1 MSLFDFSEAELN
13 PGEKHP
19 KSIGIVQSVD
29 NGRVFIQISSGEKLQ
44 LLRIGSLVAIPGGVG
59 RYIIGHT
66 SRIWRHQPKVEKV
79 QAEVEADEVKD
90 IFASIPE
97 NNGALLNLLGCIRD
111 RADGPRFSRSMDD
124 LPGIDEEVFLLADKN
139 LHDFMNVVSASSK
152 TAQTTPLHFGQFSL
166 DTTASAYLD
175 GNKLF
180 QRHAALLGSTGSGK
194 SWAVARILEQANQL
208 PDTNIVLFDL
218 HGEYKNLPYAK
229 QFKIAGPPDLAVP
242 SEDVLFLPYWLLS
255 YDEIQAIFIEKSEFT
270 AQNQSLVI
278 HNAVKELKKA
288 HLENENKTHV
298 LEQFTINSPVPFD
311 IMVLLAQLNELNEQM
326 VPGATAGKDKQGPY
340 FGQFN
345 RLIPRIE
352 GKITDRRYGFMFQ
365 APPEWH
371 AYEALHA
378 LAKTLL
384 GFGKTGDVSNG
395 IKIIDLSEVPIDVL
409 PVVVGT
415 LARLI
420 YSLQFWTPA
429 ENRHPILIAC
439 DEAHL
444 YLPKAQNANPLER
457 AAVESVERIAKE
469 GRKYGVGLMVISQRP
484 SDVSETILSQCNNV
498 ISLRLTNP
506 SDQNTVRKLLP
517 DSLGDIMQML
527 PLMDVGEAVVVGDA
541 VLLPARIRVEAP
553 KAKPLSATIDFWDE
567 WGKSDPRENALF
579 AIISENLRRQERLDK
594 L

>member
-19 KSIGIVQSVD
+19 KSIGVVQSVD
-29 NGRVFIQISSGEKLQ
+29 NGRVFVQISSGEKLQ

-59 RYIIGHT
+59 RYIIGHA
-66 SRIWRHQPKVEKV
+66 SRIWRHQPKVEKSQKDV
-79 QAEVEADEVKD
+79 EVDDVKD
-90 IFASIPE
+90 IFTSIPE
-97 NNGALLNLLGCIRD
+97 NNGALLTLLGCIRD

-194 SWAVARILEQANQL
+194 SWAVARILEQASQL

-218 HGEYKNLPYAK
+218 HGEYKNLPYAR
-229 QFKIAGPPDLAVP
+229 QFKIAGPPDLASP
-242 SEDVLFLPYWLLS
+242 SPDVLFLPYWLLS

-288 HLENENKTHV
+288 HLEKEDKSQV

-311 IMVLLAQLNELNEQM
+311 IKVLLFQLKELNEQM
-326 VPGATAGKDKQGPY
+326 VTGAKSDKQGPY
-340 FGQFN
+340 YGQFN

-365 APPEWH
+365 APAKWH
-371 AYEALHA
+371 AYEALHS
-378 LAKTLL
+378 LAQILL
-384 GFGKTGDVSNG
+384 GFGKTEGVSTG

-444 YLPKAQNANPLER
+444 YLPKIQNANPLER
-457 AAVESVERIAKE
+457 AAVESIERIAKE

-506 SDQNTVRKLLP
+506 SDQNTVKKLLP

-553 KAKPLSATIDFWDE
+553 EAKPLSATIDFWDE
-567 WGKSDPRENALF
+567 WGGKTDPREDGLYAV
-579 AIISENLRRQERLDK
+579 ISENLRRQERKSTL
-594 L
+594 

>member
-1 MSLFDFSEAELN
+1 MSLFDFFEAEIN
-13 PGEKHP
+13 PGEIHP
-19 KSIGIVQSVD
+19 KCIGTVQSVD
-29 NGRVFIQISSGEKLQ
+29 NGRVFVQIASGEKLQ

-59 RYIIGHT
+59 RYIIGHA
-66 SRIWRHQPKVEKV
+66 SRIWRHQPKVEKA
-79 QAEVEADEVKD
+79 QAETGAKD
-90 IFASIPE
+90 DVQDIYAPIPE
-97 NNGALLNLLGCIRD
+97 NNGALLTLLGCIRD

-194 SWAVARILEQANQL
+194 SWAVARILEQASKL

-218 HGEYKNLPYAK
+218 HGEYKELPYAA
-229 QFKIAGPPDLAVP
+229 QYKIAGPPDLADP
-242 SEDVLFLPYWLLS
+242 SQDILFLPYWLLS
-255 YDEIQAIFIEKSEFT
+255 NEEIQALFVEKSEFT
-270 AQNQSLVI
+270 AQNQSLII
-278 HNAVKELKKA
+278 HNTVKELKKSQ
-288 HLENENKTHV
+288 LEKEGKEEV
-298 LEQFTINSPVPFD
+298 LKQFTINSPVPFNIED
-311 IMVLLAQLNELNEQM
+311 VIKQLNELNEQM
-326 VPGATAGKDKQGPY
+326 VAGSKGEKQGPY
-340 FGQFN
+340 FGQFS

-352 GKITDRRYGFMFQ
+352 GKKTDRRYGFMFQ
-365 APPEWH
+365 APEKWH
-371 AYEALHA
+371 SYEALHS

-384 GFGKTGDVSNG
+384 GFGKKENLSSG
-395 IKIIDLSEVPIDVL
+395 IKIIDFSEVPTDVL

-420 YSLQFWTPA
+420 YTLQFWTPF
-429 ENRHPILIAC
+429 EKRHPVLIAC

-444 YLPKAQNANPLER
+444 YLPKLQNTNPLER

-541 VLLPARIRVEAP
+541 VLLPARIKVTAP
-553 KAKPLSATIDFWDE
+553 DAKPLSATIDFWDE
-567 WGKSDPRENALF
+567 WGNADPREDALY
-579 AIISENLRRQERLDK
+579 AIIAENLRRQERLDS